1 MGSEMERKRRL
12 IAFVFQNLRLDGSN
26 LLFDA
31 VKPYDML
38 LRFNNRSDWSPLVD
52 MFVERRIELG
62 FTSSSLEARLRGL
75 ELAVS

>member
-12 IAFVFQNLRLDGSN
+12 IAFVFQNLRLDGGK

-38 LRFNNRSDWSPLVD
+38 LKYNYRSEWSPQRDSNPCYQDENLV
-52 MFVERRIELG
+52 
-62 FTSSSLEARLRGL
+62 S
-75 ELAVS
+75 